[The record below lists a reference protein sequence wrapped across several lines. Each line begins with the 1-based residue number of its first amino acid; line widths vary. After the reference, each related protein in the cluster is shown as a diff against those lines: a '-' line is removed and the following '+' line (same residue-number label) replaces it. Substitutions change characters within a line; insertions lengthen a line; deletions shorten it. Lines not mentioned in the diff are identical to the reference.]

1 MSLIYMQCKFNLN
14 KNKHTIIKKFKEN
27 IIRKNKREN
36 NSAIHYHSSSSTSTK
51 PVLLSQ
57 PTTKDKRLLKKN

>member
-1 MSLIYMQCKFNLN
+1 MSLIKMQCKFNLN

-27 IIRKNKREN
+27 IISKNKREN
-36 NSAIHYHSSSSTSTK
+36 NSAIHCHSSSSTSTK